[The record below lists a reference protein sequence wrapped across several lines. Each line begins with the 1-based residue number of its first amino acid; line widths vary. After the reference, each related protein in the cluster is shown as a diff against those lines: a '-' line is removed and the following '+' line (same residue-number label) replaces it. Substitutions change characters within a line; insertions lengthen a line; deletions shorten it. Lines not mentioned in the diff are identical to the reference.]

1 LPQDPENN
9 ILAGMSDEQRQTFRR
24 QSVSMV
30 LATDNASHFEHLEQF
45 EVLLNSCS
53 NAVGIDNQV
62 VMNLLLHACDVANTT
77 KVR

>member
-1 LPQDPENN
+1 
-9 ILAGMSDEQRQTFRR
+9 
-24 QSVSMV
+24 MV